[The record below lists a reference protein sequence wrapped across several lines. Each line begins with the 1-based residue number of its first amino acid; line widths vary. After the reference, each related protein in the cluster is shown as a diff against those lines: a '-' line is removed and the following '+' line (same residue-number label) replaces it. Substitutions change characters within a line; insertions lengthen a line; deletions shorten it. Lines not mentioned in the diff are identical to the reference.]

1 MADDK
6 TLDVGIQAAGEAQND
21 DQQNHTVDDQT
32 PVTQETQRFRQDL
45 HDCLLYT
52 SCYKSD
58 TKKSRSPI
66 KNQQNRTVALLLHS
80 MQPCYNKKYTLKRQS
95 AL

>member
-45 HDCLLYT
+45 HDDTTEDGADNGAEAADDGRPQDNAEVL
-52 SCYKSD
+52 D
-58 TKKSRSPI
+58 TKVSGLTYLIIMAYR
-66 KNQQNRTVALLLHS
+66 
-80 MQPCYNKKYTLKRQS
+80 QPATPQ
-95 AL
+95 

>member
-32 PVTQETQRFRQDL
+32 PVTQEAQRFGQDL
-45 HDCLLYT
+45 HDDTTEDGADNGAEAADDAEAAADT
-52 SCYKSD
+52 S
-58 TKKSRSPI
+58 P
-66 KNQQNRTVALLLHS
+66 A
-80 MQPCYNKKYTLKRQS
+80 
-95 AL
+95 AA